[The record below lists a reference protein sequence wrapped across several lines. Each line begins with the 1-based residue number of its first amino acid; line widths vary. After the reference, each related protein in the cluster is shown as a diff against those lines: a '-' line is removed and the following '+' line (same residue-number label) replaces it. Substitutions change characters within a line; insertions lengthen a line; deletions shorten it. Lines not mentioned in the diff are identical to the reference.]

1 MYTCS
6 LCHFEM
12 ELDDAIMPRP
22 NGMGICL
29 RCYLRTVGKDLIM
42 PKDLRREVMALLVAT

>member
-12 ELDDAIMPRP
+12 ELDDAVLPRP
-22 NGMGICL
+22 NGMCICL
-29 RCYLRTVGKDLIM
+29 RCYAQTVGKELQM
-42 PKDLRREVMALLVAT
+42 PKELRREVTALLVAT